1 MTPTTVLIRASGADR
16 PSWAPLTLAAF
27 VGLVVCTNIAGA
39 TWAKLLE
46 SSPES
51 LLLLSSRNRYLVL
64 ALGADVSPVAY
75 WLFGSLRIAVAFVV
89 CHLIGRAYAAT
100 ALSWFIKYLGVTP
113 EALEQFDRAFA
124 KAEWVIIPF
133 FAGSN
138 LIAALSGIHRTPWP
152 RLIGLLAFGILA
164 RLALIW
170 WLAQVFQQELEDAV
184 GWMQRYSWWLVGIS
198 VALVLA
204 VNVRNFRRG
213 AAG

>member
-1 MTPTTVLIRASGADR
+1 MTQAIRTEHQR
-16 PSWAPLTLAAF
+16 PGWAPLTLAAF
-27 VGLVVCTNIAGA
+27 VGLVVCTNVAGA

-46 SSPES
+46 SSPET

-64 ALGADVSPVAY
+64 ALGADVSPFAY
-75 WLFGSLRIAVAFVV
+75 WLIGSARIAAAFFV
-89 CHLIGRAYAAT
+89 CHLIGRAYAEV
-100 ALSWFIKYLGVTP
+100 ALGWFVKYLGVTP
-113 EALEQFDRAFA
+113 EALDQFNRVFDR
-124 KAEWVIIPF
+124 AEWVIIPF

-138 LIAALSGIHRTPWP
+138 LIAALSGFHRTPWR
-152 RLIGLLAFGILA
+152 RLVLLLAIGILG

-170 WLAQVFQQELEDAV
+170 WLARLFQEELEDVV

-198 VALVLA
+198 VVVVLL